1 MIITASADRTIKL
14 WETKSTKSNPCFQ
27 TIVGH
32 EGSILDM
39 VYVQKVDQLITSSTD
54 RTVRIWTIDK
64 ARQLLLYP
72 WFVVYQKIQD
82 FTSINQTL
90 DVDVWIN
97 CLEINDT
104 ERLGVYAG
112 DSEGSL
118 LKFKAPKEWRKKCE
132 FEFEYKKR
140 AVHRYGMI

>member
-64 ARQLLLYP
+64 AR
-72 WFVVYQKIQD
+72 
-82 FTSINQTL
+82 
-90 DVDVWIN
+90 
-97 CLEINDT
+97 
-104 ERLGVYAG
+104 
-112 DSEGSL
+112 
-118 LKFKAPKEWRKKCE
+118 
-132 FEFEYKKR
+132 
-140 AVHRYGMI
+140 